1 MEYKECK
8 VHRGCKGRKV
18 HTIRKV
24 MLHTGYSHRARKSR
38 SRQCNNAGRIRKAR
52 MDCNMGIYKVHM
64 ARMVR
69 RAHMVRKVHKVR
81 MVHMAHMGHMT
92 RMVRMP
98 RMDHMANNSH
108 LLNSRVQ

>member
-38 SRQCNNAGRIRKAR
+38 SRQCSNAGRNRKAR

-64 ARMVR
+64 AR
-69 RAHMVRKVHKVR
+69 MVRKVHKVR

>member
-69 RAHMVRKVHKVR
+69 KVHKVR

-108 LLNSRVQ
+108 HLNSRVQ